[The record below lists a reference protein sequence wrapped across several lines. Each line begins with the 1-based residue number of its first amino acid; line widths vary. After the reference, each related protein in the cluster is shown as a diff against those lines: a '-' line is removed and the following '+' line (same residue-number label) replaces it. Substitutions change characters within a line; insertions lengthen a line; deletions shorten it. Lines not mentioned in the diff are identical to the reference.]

1 MRVRSVPQLLALTVR
16 AASVCFVWCWVFGS
30 ACSMSQ
36 ALPHNVAQ
44 AASRMHVLCLCLR
57 RSRTLWVCL
66 RFLKALFR
74 DASKDIPMSHTR
86 LVRRRS
92 VAVKVRIIML
102 PTRRPPSYV
111 NKSVLRVLLSR
122 ITKW

>member
-44 AASRMHVLCLCLR
+44 AASRMHVLCLGLR
-57 RSRTLWVCL
+57 RSTTLWMNL
-66 RFLKALFR
+66 RFLKALRR
-74 DASKDIPMSHTR
+74 DASDDVSLDLTR
-86 LVRRRS
+86 LVRRRLCGRES
-92 VAVKVRIIML
+92 ANHHCSNVASAIVRTL
-102 PTRRPPSYV
+102 
-111 NKSVLRVLLSR
+111 N
-122 ITKW
+122 